1 MENEIKT
8 PISRRENLMLALNHQ
23 KPMWMPSL
31 YGDAQIVTCKT
42 SRDMAPTKQAAGFDW
57 FGTRYEYSATVDCN
71 MPVGG
76 VLEDITE
83 WREKVKWPD
92 MDALDWSHDADDFVR
107 DENLACYARLS
118 NGIFERIHAF
128 EGFEQALLD
137 MMVEPDECRD
147 FFLRLADYKIE
158 LFNHYADCFP
168 LDFVVA
174 ADDYGTARAPFFST
188 AMYEDLLLEPTRRY
202 VEAVHARGIKFY
214 SHCCG
219 VVAPFMPYFVDMG
232 VDGVEIQQELN
243 DLPSIMKEFGDR
255 LVIEVRPDFSV
266 INAEGATEEDLIR
279 AAREVVDTFGAHNN
293 PGSGGVTAGWG
304 GEGERMK
311 IVNREIVR
319 YSMEKYAAVR

>member
-1 MENEIKT
+1 MANEIKT
-8 PISRRENLMLALNHQ
+8 PITKRENLMLALNHQ

-31 YGDAQIVTCKT
+31 YGDSQIVTCKT

-76 VLEDITE
+76 VLNDITE
-83 WREKVKWPD
+83 WRDKVKWPD

-219 VVAPFMPYFVDMG
+219 VVSPFMPYFVDMG

-243 DLPSIMKEFGDR
+243 DLPAIMKEFGDR
-255 LVIEVRPDFSV
+255 LVIEVRPDMKIIS
-266 INAEGATEEDLIR
+266 AENSTEEDLIR
-279 AAREVVDTFGAHNN
+279 VAHEVVDTFGAHNN

-304 GEGERMK
+304 GEDPKMK
-311 IVNREIVR
+311 FVNEEIVR
-319 YSMEKYAAVR
+319 YSMEKYAALR